1 MFLLYSEDLYWIT
14 RIRLKEEM
22 SWPSILAGVGDGD
35 HDSFYH
41 LPQFAFCF
49 LGASQFRDYVITVIP
64 APWSQLTKLYQV
76 NRPGK
81 HVTRSESHTL
91 NKDQRIASVR
101 SKQGDLDSSIVKEKS
116 RSFLSLSL
124 SLSLSW
130 IDGSSSRHNRRDC
143 IFVER

>member
-1 MFLLYSEDLYWIT
+1 
-14 RIRLKEEM
+14 M

-124 SLSLSW
+124 SLSQLNRW
-130 IDGSSSRHNRRDC
+130 ILFSSQSQRLYLRRKIKKPPGGFTAQLTC
-143 IFVER
+143 NQLFL